1 MIRYRQKQFL
11 FRFILV
17 VLLILGVE
25 QAWSA
30 ENPHEPPTL
39 TVSEEGTVQTEPDKA
54 VISLSVET
62 AGEVLEEVQDE
73 NRKRMKKVMDRLEK
87 LGIKPERMQT
97 SSLSITPQYPPRLRR
112 QSNPSPMPEIPKIIG
127 YTVMNTLTVEVW
139 DLPIVGRVV
148 DSALQAGANR
158 FSHITWALRDE
169 RPLKQ
174 EALKLA
180 ARNAREKSQALAQ
193 ALNVQLTRILAVTE
207 GGPSTLPRRTTRGRA
222 MMSMATDNAGSTPVT
237 PGELTIHASVTLV
250 YEISQE

>member
-11 FRFILV
+11 FKFVLV
-17 VLLILGVE
+17 VLLFLGAE
-25 QAWSA
+25 QAWS
-30 ENPHEPPTL
+30 EETHQEPPTL
-39 TVSEEGTVQTEPDKA
+39 AVSEEGTVQTEPDQA

-62 AGEVLEEVQDE
+62 AGEVLEEVQDA
-73 NRKRMKKVMDRLEK
+73 NRKRMKRVMDRLQK
-87 LGIKPERMQT
+87 LGIIQERMQT
-97 SSLSITPQYPPRLRR
+97 SSLSITPHYPPRSRR

-127 YTVMNTLTVEVW
+127 YTVMNTLTLEVW
-139 DLPIVGRVV
+139 DLAIVGRVV

-169 RPLKQ
+169 RPSKLK
-174 EALKLA
+174 ALKLA
-180 ARNAREKSQALAQ
+180 ARNAREKAQALAQ
-193 ALNVQLTRILAVTE
+193 ALNVQLTQLLAVTE
-207 GGPSTLPRRTTRGRA
+207 GGPSSLPRRMTRGRA